1 MGGELNEGICG
12 DGGAV
17 EEGRY
22 EAERRMG
29 GFPSVV
35 IARVDAPG
43 WALGQAVTA
52 PRSSLRPDFS
62 RK

>member
-1 MGGELNEGICG
+1 MKGFVAM
-12 DGGAV
+12 GGAV

-29 GFPSVV
+29 VFPSVV

-43 WALGQAVTA
+43 WALGHAVTA